1 MKKIFLLLLSLVF
14 VVGCA
19 ALAPAPS
26 DSLVKDGLKNL
37 IGVSSYNFEI
47 TLSGDFDAAKEAKL
61 VKFLVDGQVAGK
73 VDSKDP
79 KDPKFSMS
87 LSGNGS
93 LDSSTVQTISADLRV
108 NKENIFFNIASLPSF
123 SDDPAQAEAF
133 SQFVGKW
140 WKIPIPEG
148 TYTEDN
154 PLIGLSSAD
163 PKTTAEYE
171 KLFDE
176 NNLFTDLS
184 YKGEEVVKGENSF
197 KYSCRLDKDGLK
209 NFLIAQNKVAGGA
222 EMTAEEISQL
232 DKLLN
237 SMTFTG
243 DIYVGSES
251 KKVNKVS
258 GHLYVKDASEE
269 QVKEGNFDL
278 SLTVWDFG
286 KLVSLELPEQAEL
299 FNPFML
305 LGAPEAS
312 VPAEVPATT
321 VPVTTA
327 PVGTAE

>member
-1 MKKIFLLLLSLVF
+1 MKKISLLLLSLVF
-14 VVGCA
+14 VTGCS
-19 ALAPAPS
+19 ALVPAP
-26 DSLVKDGLKNL
+26 DESLVKDGLKNL
-37 IGVSSYNFEI
+37 VGVSSYSFEVAI
-47 TLSGDFDAAKEAKL
+47 SGDFDAAKEAKL
-61 VKFLVDGQVAGK
+61 IKFLIDGQITGK
-73 VDSKDP
+73 VDTKDS

-93 LDSSTVQTISADLRV
+93 LDSSAVQTIAADLRV

-140 WKIPIPEG
+140 WKVPIPEG

-163 PKTTAEYE
+163 EKVAAEYR
-171 KLFDE
+171 KLLDE
-176 NNLFTDLS
+176 NDLFTDLS

-209 NFLIAQNKVAGGA
+209 NFLIAQNKLSGGV
-222 EMTAEEISQL
+222 EMTAEEMTQL
-232 DKLLN
+232 DNLLN
-237 SMTFTG
+237 STTFVG

-278 SLTVWDFG
+278 SLTIWDFG
-286 KLVSLELPEQAEL
+286 KLVSLDLPEQAEL

-305 LGAPEAS
+305 LGAPEAG

-321 VPVTTA
+321 A
-327 PVGTAE
+327 PAGTAE